1 MLLFFF
7 TALAVV
13 NMNKCVVPTQVASD
27 AVVLVELDTF
37 GVYMM
42 LKCSHCGGE
51 FSDRDIDTFFE
62 EHLLQF
68 SSFTSPFIKSGN
80 SSFLVIIAI
89 TVACIG
95 DFRI

>member
-68 SSFTSPFIKSGN
+68 SSFTSPFIN
-80 SSFLVIIAI
+80 AAIA
-89 TVACIG
+89 VCWL
-95 DFRI
+95 